1 MTVEWNDKRVLRAV
15 DREVDKV
22 ERRLSQMVRRT
33 AQALAPKLTG
43 TLAIETTVKKSKYR
57 DGGYIVQS
65 QGPGNYS
72 RYYASFV
79 EFGAHNAPA
88 QPFLRPATNKYK
100 IIGKLLLKR
109 AIE

>member
-1 MTVEWNDKRVLRAV
+1 LKVVWNDKRVLRAV

-43 TLAIETTVKKSKYR
+43 TLAIETTVRKSKYR

-65 QGPGNYS
+65 QGPG
-72 RYYASFV
+72 
-79 EFGAHNAPA
+79 
-88 QPFLRPATNKYK
+88 
-100 IIGKLLLKR
+100 
-109 AIE
+109 